1 MAGTVQAALGEMVE
15 VTWVTSQ
22 WGMGSGLKKGALL
35 TLATRPSPV
44 ENPPWCPLV
53 ARAIS
58 LGSQVFPRM
67 ITKTVF
73 PFKLTITSFLWATGD
88 MVLV

>member
-1 MAGTVQAALGEMVE
+1 MGDI
-15 VTWVTSQ
+15 SQ

-53 ARAIS
+53 P
-58 LGSQVFPRM
+58 Q
-67 ITKTVF
+67 
-73 PFKLTITSFLWATGD
+73 
-88 MVLV
+88 